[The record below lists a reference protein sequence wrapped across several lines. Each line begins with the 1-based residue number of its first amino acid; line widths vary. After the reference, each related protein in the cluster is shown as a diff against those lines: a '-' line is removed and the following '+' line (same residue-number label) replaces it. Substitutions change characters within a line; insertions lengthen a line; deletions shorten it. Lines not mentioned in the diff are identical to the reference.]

1 VSRFL
6 FVAPP
11 LAGHM
16 NAPLAVA
23 SALAEGGHDVAWV
36 GAESYLR
43 PLVGPTTTVFPTGL
57 RLYRPQADRGFA
69 AIRTLWDTFVIP
81 FARFILPAM
90 EKAVAS
96 FQPDVVG
103 VDQHAVAGAVVA
115 TRHGVR
121 WASLAPQAME
131 LTRPLRSLPRVEAW
145 LRERLDAVWSLT
157 GEPGPAP
164 LDLRFSPHLVIGF
177 TSPLLTG
184 VDDLPA
190 NCELVGPA
198 VHRRLDAPPF
208 DWSQLDPERRKV
220 LVSVGTMSV
229 DVATDFF
236 ARVVEAVSPLDL
248 QVILNAPVEVV
259 ASPPRNVLVA
269 PRLPIPDLLSSMD
282 AVVGHGGLN
291 TTVEALGQGLPLVLA
306 PIRND
311 QPVIANQVVAAGAG
325 LRVRFGRV
333 TGQQLRGAMT
343 SVLDDGRYRAGAA
356 RIRDSF
362 PAEGGAAVAARH
374 LAELAVR

>member
-1 VSRFL
+1 
-6 FVAPP
+6 
-11 LAGHM
+11 
-16 NAPLAVA
+16 
-23 SALAEGGHDVAWV
+23 
-36 GAESYLR
+36 
-43 PLVGPTTTVFPTGL
+43 
-57 RLYRPQADRGFA
+57 
-69 AIRTLWDTFVIP
+69 VIP

-96 FQPDVVG
+96 FQPDVVA

-131 LTRPLRSLPRVEAW
+131 LTRPLRSLPRVEGW
-145 LRERLDAVWSLT
+145 LRERLDAVWNLT

-184 VDDLPA
+184 VDDLPP

-236 ARVVEAVSPLDL
+236 ARVGEAVSPLDL

-259 ASPPRNVLVA
+259 ASPPQHVLVA

-333 TGQQLRGAMT
+333 TGQQLRCAMT